1 MSKSKANSAATIS
14 TDTPRTVAIVAKNQ
28 VIELWHIHRL
38 RSSYKERE
46 VHLPAEIRTRTVN
59 GRREQCELQRRHVS
73 HQEWGRFMI
82 RRYQAT
88 RMIPWT
94 PSIGLMMLIPGTLLA
109 AGSANQGIMEVPISL
124 LVLQCA
130 LIGAGGM
137 MAIASG
143 WRLLT
148 RQMPSTDGVP
158 VETLGVSGHALGLPN
173 DALVAESLPGGYRA
187 SQCKG
192 QLEVDAP
199 VGPWIVV
206 EELTSDLGWH
216 KAR

>member
-1 MSKSKANSAATIS
+1 MSKSKANSPATVS
-14 TDTPRTVAIVAKNQ
+14 TDTPRTVAIVARNQ

-38 RSSYKERE
+38 RASYKERE

-59 GRREQCELQRRHVS
+59 GRREQCDIQRRHLA
-73 HQEWGRFMI
+73 HQEWGHFVI

-88 RMIPWT
+88 RVLPWT
-94 PSIGLMMLIPGTLLA
+94 PSIALMMLIPGTLLA

-187 SQCKG
+187 RHFKG

>member
-1 MSKSKANSAATIS
+1 MSKSKANPAAAVS
-14 TDTPRTVAIVAKNQ
+14 TDRPRTVAIVAKNQ

-46 VHLPAEIRTRTVN
+46 VHLPAEVRTRTVN
-59 GRREQCELQRRHVS
+59 GRREQCDIQRRHLA
-73 HQEWGRFMI
+73 HQEWGQFMI
-82 RRYQAT
+82 RRYRVT

-94 PSIGLMMLIPGTLLA
+94 PSMGLMMLIP
-109 AGSANQGIMEVPISL
+109 
-124 LVLQCA
+124 QCA
-130 LIGAGGM
+130 LIGAGGL
-137 MAIASG
+137 MALASG
-143 WRLLT
+143 WRILT
-148 RQMPSTDGVP
+148 HRMQSTGGVP
-158 VETLGVSGHALGLPN
+158 VETLGVSRHALGLPN

-187 SQCKG
+187 SHFKG

-216 KAR
+216 RAR